1 MTNTSVA
8 KFEGRCVAMLAD
20 LLHAEGKGP
29 DAAGAASIGS
39 SEAIMLGGL
48 AMKLKWRERRRAKAG
63 DKREL
68 EGMAERPN
76 LVMAANTQ
84 VCWHKFCRYFDV
96 EPREVPNDD
105 EHLVLNVE
113 KALEMCD
120 ENTIGVCGILGSTY
134 TGEFEDIKALDAGVE
149 ALKASKGLTIPIH
162 VDGASGGF
170 VAPFVW
176 PDLEW
181 DFRLK
186 NVVSMNLSGHKFG
199 LVYAGI
205 GWVVWRS
212 WSEVPEPMIFHTNYL
227 GADMKSITMNF
238 SKSASCIVGQYYQ
251 FLRLGKEGY
260 GAIMNN
266 LVTIMTFLYDKL
278 EASGH
283 WVMRSKKVGVP
294 LVAFSLKPTTAGEHE
309 RLYDEFDVA
318 DRMQAYGWVIPAY
331 TMSPNAE
338 HIKLLRAVIRED
350 MSMASAETF
359 VENLAATI
367 DYLDVHFSRAEKAAE
382 ASLERKHKR
391 EMEAAVMKKWK
402 PHRHTVRKKHVGT
415 C

>member
-1 MTNTSVA
+1 
-8 KFEGRCVAMLAD
+8 MLAD

-251 FLRLGKEGY
+251 
-260 GAIMNN
+260 
-266 LVTIMTFLYDKL
+266 V
-278 EASGH
+278 S
-283 WVMRSKKVGVP
+283 
-294 LVAFSLKPTTAGEHE
+294 
-309 RLYDEFDVA
+309 
-318 DRMQAYGWVIPAY
+318 
-331 TMSPNAE
+331 
-338 HIKLLRAVIRED
+338 
-350 MSMASAETF
+350 
-359 VENLAATI
+359 
-367 DYLDVHFSRAEKAAE
+367 
-382 ASLERKHKR
+382 
-391 EMEAAVMKKWK
+391 
-402 PHRHTVRKKHVGT
+402 GT
-415 C
+415 CGRRAGTGRGLT